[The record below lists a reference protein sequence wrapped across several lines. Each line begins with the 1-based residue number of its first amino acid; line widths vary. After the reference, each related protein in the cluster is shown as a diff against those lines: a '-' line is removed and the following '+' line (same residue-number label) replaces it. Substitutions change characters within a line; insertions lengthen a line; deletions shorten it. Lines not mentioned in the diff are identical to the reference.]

1 MGFDNVVVDV
11 GSKFDAD
18 GTLLYREATTVYL
31 VTQAGIPELR
41 NSNRLISQYFPSGD
55 KKLEIVLNRYEP
67 KALGV
72 TDDHITKALTRPS
85 QWKIPNDYSAVRRMQ
100 NTATPLIAEDSPISR
115 LIKKMASTVSGVA
128 QEEPKKLSLIHIWAQ
143 TEFQKMHSFAWWPTL
158 IVLAVATFTD
168 LRSRRIP
175 NWLVLPFMLA
185 GLVAS
190 TWLGGWHGLGHSFAG
205 LGLGI
210 LIYGFLFWVG
220 GMGAGDVKLA
230 AAIGAW
236 IGPDQLFI
244 ALIVTAMAGG
254 IMILL
259 WAVWAL
265 GIKRLMNRS
274 KNSDEEQRPA
284 LSAFLRRKMPYAP
297 AIAIGTLISFFSH

>member
-1 MGFDNVVVDV
+1 
-11 GSKFDAD
+11 
-18 GTLLYREATTVYL
+18 
-31 VTQAGIPELR
+31 
-41 NSNRLISQYFPSGD
+41 
-55 KKLEIVLNRYEP
+55 
-67 KALGV
+67 
-72 TDDHITKALTRPS
+72 
-85 QWKIPNDYSAVRRMQ
+85 
-100 NTATPLIAEDSPISR
+100 
-115 LIKKMASTVSGVA
+115 
-128 QEEPKKLSLIHIWAQ
+128 
-143 TEFQKMHSFAWWPTL
+143 MHSFAWWPTL

-190 TWLGGWHGLGHSFAG
+190 AWMGGWNGLGHSFAG

-236 IGPDQLFI
+236 IGPVQLFI

-254 IMILL
+254 VMILL
-259 WAVWAL
+259 WALWAFV
-265 GIKRLMNRS
+265 IKRLVRRS
-274 KNSDEEQRPA
+274 KDSEGEQKPA
-284 LSAFLRRKMPYAP
+284 LNTFLKRKMPYAP
-297 AIAIGTLISFFSH
+297 AIAVGTLISFFSH